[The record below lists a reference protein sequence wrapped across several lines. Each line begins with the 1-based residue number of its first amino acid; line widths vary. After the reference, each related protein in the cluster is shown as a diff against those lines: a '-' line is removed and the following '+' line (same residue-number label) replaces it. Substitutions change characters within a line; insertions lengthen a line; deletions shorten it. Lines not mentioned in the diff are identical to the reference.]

1 MYVFL
6 SGEKIVESAE
16 GDVLFSICSYV
27 AENDEALNLVE
38 GERVYVLGKKGVFKI
53 VCCYS
58 FEIFVVNIGQPSVI
72 QGVP

>member
-1 MYVFL
+1 MTTFGYYEVSLYVLL

-38 GERVYVLGKKGVFKI
+38 GERVYVLGKQ
-53 VCCYS
+53 C
-58 FEIFVVNIGQPSVI
+58 IF
-72 QGVP
+72 

>member
-1 MYVFL
+1 M
-6 SGEKIVESAE
+6 ESAE

-38 GERVYVLGKKGVFKI
+38 GERVYVLGKKGIFKI
-53 VCCYS
+53 VSCYN

-72 QGVP
+72 YTTATSSC